1 MNSLPINA
9 AATSDA
15 SHAGRKLRV
24 AVLMGGTSSERE
36 ISLNTGRQIVGAL
49 DPTKY
54 DVVAIDTRDLL
65 ALQNDNPV
73 GAQFIAPA
81 SDDVAPASDDV
92 APTSDD
98 VAPTSD
104 DVAGVMN
111 HAPTRNVSEPD
122 AIENRKSK
130 IENSQHPTP
139 NTQRSDLVFIALHGR
154 GGEDGA
160 VQGMLEVLGIPYT
173 GSGILASALAMD
185 KAMSKRLFRSA
196 NIPVANEILLSHQ
209 NIDVNALT
217 AQIQQQLGGFPV
229 FVKPN
234 REGSTVGGTL
244 VQSAEHLADALQRAF
259 QYDTTILIEQ
269 YLRGMEIT
277 VGVLG
282 NAGEELTALPVVEI
296 VPKSE
301 YYDFESKYADGGSE
315 HIIPARLNEAQTQQ
329 VQELAR
335 QCHTLLGCRGMSRT
349 DFIVTP
355 DGPFALE
362 VNTIPGM
369 TPTSLLPQAA
379 ASAGIEFPEL
389 LDRIIGNAVDGRR

>member
-1 MNSLPINA
+1 M
-9 AATSDA
+9 TSSSTA
-15 SHAGRKLRV
+15 SIQPAIANPEGRKLRV

-36 ISLNTGRQIVGAL
+36 ISLNTGHQIVSAL
-49 DPTKY
+49 DPARY

-65 ALQNDNPV
+65 ALEGKRKKEKGESLHIESGQ
-73 GAQFIAPA
+73 GEISEKIAAEDSSLIP
-81 SDDVAPASDDV
+81 
-92 APTSDD
+92 
-98 VAPTSD
+98 
-104 DVAGVMN
+104 
-111 HAPTRNVSEPD
+111 
-122 AIENRKSK
+122 
-130 IENSQHPTP
+130 HPSSLLEHPIP
-139 NTQRSDLVFIALHGR
+139 NTQRPDLVFIALHGR

-185 KAMSKRLFRSA
+185 KAMTKRLFRSGG
-196 NIPVANEILLSHQ
+196 IPVAREILLSQ
-209 NIDVNALT
+209 LPTEGNALT
-217 AQIQQQLGGFPV
+217 AQIQTQLGGFPV

-244 VQSAEHLADALQRAF
+244 VQSPEQLEAAVKRAF

-277 VGVLG
+277 VGILG
-282 NAGEELTALPVVEI
+282 NAGEELAALPVVEI
-296 VPKSE
+296 VPTSE
-301 YYDFESKYADGGSE
+301 YYDFESKYAAGGSE
-315 HIIPARLNEAQTQQ
+315 HIIPARLNDAQTQQ

-349 DFIVTP
+349 DFIVTS

-362 VNTIPGM
+362 TNTIPGM

-379 ASAGIEFPEL
+379 AVAGIPFAEL
-389 LDRIIGNAVDGRR
+389 LDRIILCTGEIRE